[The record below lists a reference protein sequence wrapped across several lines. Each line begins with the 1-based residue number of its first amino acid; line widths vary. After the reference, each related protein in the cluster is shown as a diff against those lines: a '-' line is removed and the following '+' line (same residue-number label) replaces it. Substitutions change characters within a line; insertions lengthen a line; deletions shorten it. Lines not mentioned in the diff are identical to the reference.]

1 MVLNHLVT
9 SGVGLARAGALG
21 NRGCRLHTY
30 SPAAALHAAA
40 AILTYCTVKVFFR
53 YQPYGYETPS
63 LFLLKDLFYSQDL
76 GPCFSFNNRFREHSP
91 SLSY

>member
-21 NRGCRLHTY
+21 NRGCSRHTY

-40 AILTYCTVKVFFR
+40 VLLTVSVLTA
-53 YQPYGYETPS
+53 
-63 LFLLKDLFYSQDL
+63 L
-76 GPCFSFNNRFREHSP
+76 
-91 SLSY
+91 